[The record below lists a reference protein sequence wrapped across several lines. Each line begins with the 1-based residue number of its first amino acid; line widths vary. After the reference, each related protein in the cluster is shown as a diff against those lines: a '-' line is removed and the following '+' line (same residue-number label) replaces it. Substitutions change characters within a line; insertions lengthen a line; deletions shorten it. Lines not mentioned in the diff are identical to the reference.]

1 MWSETVGESVMQFS
15 HFITGLKV
23 LFRKAVAIQGHLNYL
38 LFSLLMTHGHI
49 MWLSYQAF
57 SYFYFFTRF
66 MASGS
71 DLQELT
77 ESSKSLLP
85 SGLL

>member
-1 MWSETVGESVMQFS
+1 M
-15 HFITGLKV
+15 
-23 LFRKAVAIQGHLNYL
+23 A
-38 LFSLLMTHGHI
+38 HGHI